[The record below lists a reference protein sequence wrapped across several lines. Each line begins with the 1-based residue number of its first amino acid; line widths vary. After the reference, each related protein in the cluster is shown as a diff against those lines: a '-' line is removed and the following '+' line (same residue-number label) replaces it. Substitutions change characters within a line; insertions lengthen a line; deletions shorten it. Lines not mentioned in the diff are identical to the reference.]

1 MRLFFQTKAI
11 CYFSS
16 LEATKASC
24 YIHCVSASW
33 NVLCLSIFSLQGHQ
47 HNRGTGIL
55 AIFERPK
62 RMKLATIS
70 LSTAAQQSKY
80 ESDQNTPFEK
90 ILDDRPVQDADI
102 LPVLLLYDGFGGF
115 QDIVDG
121 VTDVTINHVL
131 GLSEVQR

>member
-1 MRLFFQTKAI
+1 
-11 CYFSS
+11 
-16 LEATKASC
+16 
-24 YIHCVSASW
+24 
-33 NVLCLSIFSLQGHQ
+33 
-47 HNRGTGIL
+47 
-55 AIFERPK
+55 
-62 RMKLATIS
+62 MKLATIS